1 MKIDIKLEIIKND
14 ASVIQ
19 ESEIISFS
27 FKKNLYMSYTML
39 NISFIAE
46 NSDYTSPCEI
56 KLIIDNRIVHHGLID
71 SFEITE
77 KNGVKTGRI
86 VSRGFTSLLLQNQIE
101 PGIINNI
108 SLNRLIDEFYNLD
121 YITHEDNSN
130 NENYIYVHNRSTMW
144 DGIVTLA
151 YKLYRT
157 YPFIESSNCIRI
169 TPKSEPAVFSY
180 DDNSLTSYGKI
191 NDFSNIISHFD
202 MPDIQGNYGT
212 YTFQDSDA
220 VANKIIRHK
229 YIELDRDFLYNPQE
243 ALIFRNK
250 ISNKAKLCRY
260 MEYHGYNGED
270 LTDIVSFKDIENK
283 KIGLLSIK
291 GNKTGIFT
299 RIGVYYDSFYN

>member
-1 MKIDIKLEIIKND
+1 MQTDIKLEIIKND
-14 ASVIQ
+14 SSVIQ
-19 ESEIISFS
+19 EPEIISFS

-39 NISFIAE
+39 NISFIAG

-56 KLIIDNRIVHHGLID
+56 KFTVNNRTIHHGLVD
-71 SFEITE
+71 SFEIIE
-77 KNGVKTGRI
+77 KNDVKTGKI

-108 SLNRLIDEFYNLD
+108 SLNRLIDEFYNMN

-130 NENYIYVHNRSTMW
+130 TENYIYVHNRSTMW
-144 DGIVTLA
+144 DGVVTLA

-169 TPKSEPAVFSY
+169 TSKLEPVSFSY
-180 DDNSLTSYGKI
+180 NDRDLMSYGRI

-202 MPDIQGNYGT
+202 MPDIEGNYGT
-212 YTFQDSDA
+212 YTLQDSDA
-220 VANKIIRHK
+220 VSNKIIRHK

-250 ISNKAKLCRY
+250 IANKAKLCRY
-260 MEYHGYNGED
+260 MEYCGYKGED
-270 LTDIVSFKDIENK
+270 LTDTVSFKDIENK
-283 KIGLLSIK
+283 KIGFLSIK
-291 GNKTGIFT
+291 GSRNGIFT
-299 RIGVYYDSFYN
+299 RIGVYYDSFSD